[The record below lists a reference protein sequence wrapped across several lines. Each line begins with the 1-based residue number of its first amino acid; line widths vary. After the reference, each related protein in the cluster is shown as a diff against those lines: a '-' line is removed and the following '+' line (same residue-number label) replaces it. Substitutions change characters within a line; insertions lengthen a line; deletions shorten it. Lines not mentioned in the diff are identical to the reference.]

1 MTLIYVLPSGDNLKK
16 TLQGAMDIYAVSGMQ
31 PVAIS
36 DGVDSYKFNT
46 KDASLVVSGVETS
59 EQYAEKNHI

>member
-1 MTLIYVLPSGDNLKK
+1 MTLVYILPAGDLKK
-16 TLQGAMDIYAVSGMQ
+16 SLQGAMDIYGVTGMQ

-46 KDASLVVSGVETS
+46 KDASLVVNGVETA